1 MGTATLDGH
10 PRLVLHAV
18 PRILP
23 VLVLLALVVGAA
35 GGCQGGPNAHY
46 VGTWRSAQPD
56 TLGMRYTFRADGTAR
71 IIERP
76 RGLEPQAY
84 EARYEIVGD
93 SILMLRDQIDD
104 ARFRV
109 RLQGDT
115 LRLENPATGQQN
127 VWVRL

>member
-1 MGTATLDGH
+1 MGAATLDGR

-18 PRILP
+18 PRFLP
-23 VLVLLALVVGAA
+23 ILVLLAVTLAA
-35 GGCQGGPNAHY
+35 CQGGPNGRY

-56 TLGMRYTFRADGTAR
+56 SLGMRYTFRADGTAR

-76 RGLEPQAY
+76 QNQEPRAY

-93 SILMLRDQIDD
+93 SILTLRDQIDD

-109 RLQGDT
+109 RLDGDT

>member
-1 MGTATLDGH
+1 MGAATLDGR
-10 PRLVLHAV
+10 PRTVLRAV
-18 PRILP
+18 PRFLP
-23 VLVLLALVVGAA
+23 VLALLAVAVA
-35 GGCQGGPNAHY
+35 GCQGGPNGEY

-76 RGLEPQAY
+76 RGREPRAY
-84 EARYEIVGD
+84 EARYEVVGD
-93 SILMLRDQIDD
+93 SILTLSDQIDD

-109 RLQGDT
+109 RLDGDT
-115 LRLENPATGQQN
+115 LRLENPATGRQN

>member
-1 MGTATLDGH
+1 MSRFLPALAL
-10 PRLVLHAV
+10 LVL
-18 PRILP
+18 
-23 VLVLLALVVGAA
+23 VV
-35 GGCQGGPNAHY
+35 GGCQGGPNAAY

-76 RGLEPQAY
+76 RGQEPRAY

-93 SILMLRDQIDD
+93 SVLTLRDQIDD

-109 RLQGDT
+109 RLDGDT
-115 LRLENPATGQQN
+115 LRLENPASGQRN